1 VQLQKP
7 TQPLTSP
14 GLSSQ
19 APTLYSDDADESG
32 GSEGLVNALSIV
44 GFIAALVVLYFQV
57 TTAGVWI
64 KAEDNAKSG
73 DWSQLMD

>member
-1 VQLQKP
+1 
-7 TQPLTSP
+7 
-14 GLSSQ
+14 LSSQ
-19 APTLYSDDADESG
+19 PATVASEDEDEG
-32 GSEGLVNALSIV
+32 GGGEGIVKALSVV

>member
-14 GLSSQ
+14 GLSAQ
-19 APTLYSDDADESG
+19 AATIPSDDEEESG
-32 GSEGLVNALSIV
+32 GSEGVVNALSIV